1 MAVAKGA
8 IVRLREDER
17 PIMADKSN
25 AVATSIGF
33 LSIVEHAEHGLFG
46 GYLVLNANGRPLE
59 FHCTAPLKANRAQEI
74 LYGPT
79 LKPFLYG
86 EQIGQTLVKR
96 SQLEPMLIATDC
108 PAATTLRE
116 FCSIPVV
123 LTLSADRKS
132 IDSTLV
138 RFSLS
143 NIEVAVPSTF
153 SGDRDL
159 ILRRWQAQHLTVDL
173 QEPFSRIHEAIEEA
187 QRNVRAAAAA

>member
-1 MAVAKGA
+1 MRV
-8 IVRLREDER
+8 REDER

-96 SQLEPMLIATDC
+96 SQLEPMFVVTDC

-116 FCSIPVV
+116 FCSIPVM
-123 LTLSADRKS
+123 LTLPSDRKS

-143 NIEVAVPSTF
+143 NFEVAVPSAF
-153 SGDRDL
+153 SNDRDL
-159 ILRRWQAQHLTVDL
+159 ILRRWQAQQLTVDL

>member
-1 MAVAKGA
+1 M
-8 IVRLREDER
+8 
-17 PIMADKSN
+17 
-25 AVATSIGF
+25 
-33 LSIVEHAEHGLFG
+33 LF
-46 GYLVLNANGRPLE
+46 RS
-59 FHCTAPLKANRAQEI
+59 EI